1 MTGPVDVRHLGL
13 MLALTFSTG
22 VVDAV
27 GYLGLDRVFTG
38 NMTGNVAI
46 LGMALAG
53 GAGLPVVGPLVAL
66 AGFLAG
72 AGVAGRVLRRAP
84 AGWSPTATAVLGTV
98 TALLTGVAVTLLVV
112 GRPHGP
118 ATDLV
123 TAVLGLAMGAQAAA
137 ARAIAVPEVTTV
149 ALTSTIVG
157 LAAGPFGELGRASG
171 ATRLL
176 AVGLLLTGAA
186 TGALLVRLDLGL
198 GIVLAAGICLVVTVT
213 GLAEH
218 RTSRR
223 A

>member
-53 GAGLPVVGPLVAL
+53 GAGLPIVGPLVAL
-66 AGFLAG
+66 AGFLVG
-72 AGVAGRVLRRAP
+72 AGVAGRVLRPAP

-98 TALLTGVAVTLLVV
+98 TVLLTGVAVTLLLV

-118 ATDLV
+118 AADLV
-123 TAVLGLAMGAQAAA
+123 TAVLGLAMGFQAAA

-157 LAAGPFGELGRASG
+157 LAAGPFGELGRTSG

-176 AVGLLLTGAA
+176 AVALLLTGAA

>member
-1 MTGPVDVRHLGL
+1 

-53 GAGLPVVGPLVAL
+53 GAGLPIVGPLVAL
-66 AGFLAG
+66 GGFLAG
-72 AGVAGRVLRRAP
+72 AGAGGRFLRRAP
-84 AGWSPTATAVLGTV
+84 AGWSPQATAVLGTV
-98 TALLTGVAVTLLVV
+98 TVLLTGVAVTLLLV
-112 GRPHGP
+112 GRPHGG
-118 ATDLV
+118 ATELV
-123 TAVLGLAMGAQAAA
+123 TALLGLAMGAQAAA

-157 LAAGPFGELGRASG
+157 LAAGPFGELGRTSG

-176 AVGLLLTGAA
+176 AVALLLSGAA

-198 GIVLAAGICLVVTVT
+198 GIALAAAICLVVTVT

-218 RTSRR
+218 PASRR